1 MNVLIF
7 EDESHSANMLIKLLE
22 QYDPEIEVL
31 EVIGSVE
38 KGIQWFKKNPLP
50 DLIFQDIRL
59 SDGDC
64 FNIYEA
70 VQVPTPVIF
79 TTAYSSYAIQSFKV
93 NNIDYLLKPYDF
105 KDLKKAIDKFKAVKA
120 YHTPVENKL
129 LKDIL
134 VEKKVVPRQRI
145 LVKTGDNFKTIRCSD
160 LVCFYS
166 EDGLTFALT
175 PENKRLIVDESLS
188 TLEDQLDGAQF
199 FRISRKFIVNI
210 DHIIKIVQ
218 WFNNRMKL
226 QLSLEIN
233 EEILVSRERVSAFK
247 QWLNR

>member
-7 EDESHSANMLIKLLE
+7 EDEIHSANMLVKLLE
-22 QYDPEIEVL
+22 QYDPEIRIVDI
-31 EVIGSVE
+31 IGSVE
-38 KGIQWFKKNPLP
+38 NGIHWFKSHPFP

-64 FNIYEA
+64 FSIYEA

-79 TTAYSSYAIQSFKV
+79 TTAYSSYAIQSFRV

-120 YHTPVENKL
+120 YHMPVENK
-129 LKDIL
+129 IL
-134 VEKKVVPRQRI
+134 REILEERKAIPRQRI
-145 LVKTGDNFKTIRCSD
+145 LVKTGDNFKTVRCSD

-175 PENKRLIVDESLS
+175 PENRRLIVDETLS
-188 TLEDQLDGAQF
+188 TLEDQLNAAQF

-210 DHIIKIVQ
+210 DHIIKITQ
-218 WFNNRMKL
+218 WFNNRLKL
-226 QLSLEIN
+226 QLSANLDED
-233 EEILVSRERVSAFK
+233 ILVSRERVTKFK
-247 QWLNR
+247 QWLNL